1 MGSGRWV
8 VVGGWWL
15 VNGGKSL
22 GGILEGG
29 GLGGRGGLIFI
40 LEII

>member
-29 GLGGRGGLIFI
+29 VWVVGVVRFLFLK
-40 LEII
+40 

>member
-1 MGSGRWV
+1 MGSGRRV
-8 VVGGWWL
+8 MVGGWWL

-22 GGILEGG
+22 GGFWKGG

>member
-1 MGSGRWV
+1 MGGGRWV

-22 GGILEGG
+22 GGFWKGG
-29 GLGGRGGLIFI
+29 FGW
-40 LEII
+40 